1 MPLLTCPRKAVVA
14 TKPRLAVVS
23 PFLDKQHGT
32 EMCLAEMLERL
43 AGEYEIHLYS
53 ARVADVDLTQIR
65 WHRVPALPGPHLVKY
80 IWWLAANFIVRS
92 WNRMYHGLT
101 PDLIYSP
108 GINCLDADIIS
119 VHIVFAE
126 FHQQVEKKLRLL
138 SNPVASWPLLIHRRI
153 YYGLAEALER
163 RVYTYPD
170 VSLVAVSQKV
180 AADLSRFYTRQENP
194 RVIYHGC
201 DVKRFCARRRYDLR
215 ELARGELGLHQNEF
229 AILLIGNDW
238 KKKGL
243 NSLLEAVAR
252 LANPKFRILVVGKD
266 DKSPFRGFLERHFL
280 ADRVQFLPLRQDV
293 EFYYAAADLY
303 AGPSLEDAFAL
314 PPLEAMACELPVI
327 VSRQAGVSELIHH
340 GEDGLVLE
348 DPEDVRT
355 LAEWILRL
363 AEDGDFLCTLAAN
376 AARTAAEYT
385 WERNASDMRDVIER
399 ARIARLKT
407 MAVTR
412 SK

>member
-1 MPLLTCPRKAVVA
+1 MPLLPCQRKALVRP
-14 TKPRLAVVS
+14 KPCLAVVS

-32 EMCLAEMLERL
+32 EMCLAEQLERL
-43 AGEYEIHLYS
+43 AGEYETHLY
-53 ARVADVDLTQIR
+53 ATRVKDVDLSQIH
-65 WHRVPALPGPHLVKY
+65 WHYVPALPGPHLLSYV
-80 IWWLAANFIVRS
+80 WWLAANSIVRW
-92 WNRMYHGLT
+92 WNRMYHDLT

-108 GINCLDADIIS
+108 GINCLDADVIS

-126 FHQQVEKKLRLL
+126 FHKRVQKKLRLL

-153 YYGLAEALER
+153 YYGLAQALER
-163 RVYTYPD
+163 RVYTHPD
-170 VSLVAVSQKV
+170 VSLVAVSKKV
-180 AADLSRFYTRQENP
+180 AADLNRFYTRQGNVY
-194 RVIYHGC
+194 VIYHGC
-201 DVKRFCARRRYDLR
+201 DVKRFHARRRYELR
-215 ELARGELGLHQNEF
+215 EGARSELGLLQNEF

-243 NSLLEAVAR
+243 NCLLEALVR
-252 LANPKFRILVVGKD
+252 LASRKFRILVVGED
-266 DKSPFRGFLERHFL
+266 DSTPFRGFLELNCL
-280 ADRVQFLPLRQDV
+280 ADRVQFLPLRRDV

-340 GEDGLVLE
+340 GADGFVLE
-348 DPEDVRT
+348 DSEDAGT
-355 LAEWILRL
+355 LAEWIRRL
-363 AEDGDFLCTLAAN
+363 AEDPDFLCALAAN

-385 WERNASDMRDVIER
+385 WERNASHMRDVIER
-399 ARIARLKT
+399 ARIARHT
-407 MAVTR
+407 RVSDAR

>member
-1 MPLLTCPRKAVVA
+1 MPP
-14 TKPRLAVVS
+14 KPRIAVVS
-23 PFLDKQHGT
+23 PFLDKRHGT
-32 EMCLAEMLERL
+32 EMCLAELLERL

-53 ARVADVDLTQIR
+53 TRVEDVDLSQIH
-65 WHRVPALPGPHLVKY
+65 WHRVPSLPGPHLLSY
-80 IWWLAANFIVRS
+80 LWWLAANSIARW
-92 WNRMYHGLT
+92 WNRMYDGLT

-108 GINCLDADIIS
+108 GINCLDADVIS

-163 RVYTYPD
+163 RVYNHPD

-180 AADLSRFYTRQENP
+180 AADLNRFYSRQENP
-194 RVIYHGC
+194 QVIYHGC
-201 DVKRFCARRRYDLR
+201 DVKRFHARRRYALR
-215 ELARGELGLHQNEF
+215 ERARRELGLLHNEF

-243 NSLLEAVAR
+243 NCLLEAVAQ
-252 LANPKFRILVVGKD
+252 LANRKFRVLVVGED
-266 DKSPFRGFLERHFL
+266 DTTPFRGFLELNCL
-280 ADRVQFLPLRQDV
+280 ADRVQFLPLRRDV

-327 VSRQAGVSELIHH
+327 VSRQAGVSELIHQR
-340 GEDGLVLE
+340 EDGFVLE
-348 DPEDVRT
+348 DPEDADT
-355 LAEWILRL
+355 LAEWIRGL
-363 AEDGDFLCTLAAN
+363 AEDADSLSTLAAR

-385 WERNASDMRDVIER
+385 WERNASRMRDVIER
-399 ARIARLKT
+399 ARIARQNKISD
-407 MAVTR
+407 AR
-412 SK
+412 GK

>member
-1 MPLLTCPRKAVVA
+1 
-14 TKPRLAVVS
+14 
-23 PFLDKQHGT
+23 
-32 EMCLAEMLERL
+32 MCLAEQLERL

-53 ARVADVDLTQIR
+53 SRVKDVDLRHIR
-65 WHRVPALPGPHLVKY
+65 WHRVPALPGPYLLSY
-80 IWWLAANFIVRS
+80 LWWLAANSIVRG
-92 WNRMYHGLT
+92 WNRIYHGLR

-108 GINCLDADIIS
+108 GINCLHADVIS

-126 FHQQVEKKLRLL
+126 FHKQVEKKLRLL

-163 RVYTYPD
+163 RVYTLSD

-180 AADLSRFYTRQENP
+180 AEDLNRFYTRQENP
-194 RVIYHGC
+194 QVIYHGC
-201 DVKRFCARRRYDLR
+201 DVERFHARRRYDLR
-215 ELARGELGLHQNEF
+215 ERSRSELGLHPNEF

-243 NSLLEAVAR
+243 NCLLEAVAR
-252 LANPKFRILVVGKD
+252 LADRKFRILAVGED
-266 DKSPFRGFLERHFL
+266 DTSPYRGFLELNCL
-280 ADRVQFLPLRQDV
+280 ADRVQFLPLRRDV

-314 PPLEAMACELPVI
+314 PPLEAMACQLPVI
-327 VSRQAGVSELIHH
+327 VSRQAGISELIHH

-348 DPEDVRT
+348 HPEDAGT
-355 LAEWILRL
+355 LAEWIRKL
-363 AEDGDFLCTLAAN
+363 AEDADFLCNLAAN

-385 WERNASDMRDVIER
+385 WERNASQMRDVIEG
-399 ARIARLKT
+399 ARIARHRAT
-407 MAVTR
+407 SGAR
-412 SK
+412 SG

>member
-1 MPLLTCPRKAVVA
+1 MPLLQCPRKALVPP
-14 TKPRLAVVS
+14 KPHLAVTS
-23 PFLDKQHGT
+23 PFLDKRHGT
-32 EMCLAEMLERL
+32 EMCLAEQLERL

-53 ARVADVDLTQIR
+53 MRVEDVDLSQIH
-65 WHRVPALPGPHLVKY
+65 WHRVPALPGPHLLSYV
-80 IWWLAANFIVRS
+80 WWLAANTIVRW
-92 WNRMYHGLT
+92 WNRIYHDLT

-153 YYGLAEALER
+153 YYGLAEALEQH
-163 RVYTYPD
+163 VYTHPD

-180 AADLSRFYTRQENP
+180 AADLNRFYTQQENLN
-194 RVIYHGC
+194 VIYHGC
-201 DVKRFCARRRYDLR
+201 DVKRFHAQRRYELR
-215 ELARGELGLHQNEF
+215 ERARSELGLLQDEF
-229 AILLIGNDW
+229 VILLIGNDW

-243 NSLLEAVAR
+243 NCLLEALAR
-252 LANPKFRILVVGKD
+252 LANRKFRILVVGED
-266 DKSPFRGFLERHFL
+266 DTFPFRGFLEL
-280 ADRVQFLPLRQDV
+280 NCLTDRVQFLPLRRDV

-314 PPLEAMACELPVI
+314 PPLEAMACGLPVI

-340 GEDGLVLE
+340 GADGFILD
-348 DPEDVRT
+348 DPEDADT
-355 LAEWILRL
+355 LAEWIRGV
-363 AEDGDFLCTLAAN
+363 AEDANSLCTLAAN

-385 WERNASDMRDVIER
+385 WERNVSQMRDLIER
-399 ARIARLKT
+399 ARIARHNAT
-407 MAVTR
+407 SGTR
-412 SK
+412 SG

>member
-1 MPLLTCPRKAVVA
+1 MPLLPCQRKALVPP
-14 TKPRLAVVS
+14 KPRLAVVS

-32 EMCLAEMLERL
+32 EMCVAEQLERL
-43 AGEYEIHLYS
+43 AEEYEIHLY
-53 ARVADVDLTQIR
+53 ATRVEDVDLSQIR
-65 WHRVPALPGPHLVKY
+65 WHYVPALPGPHLLSYV
-80 IWWLAANFIVRS
+80 WWLAANSIVRRWS
-92 WNRMYHGLT
+92 RMYHDLT

-126 FHQQVEKKLRLL
+126 FHKQVEKKLRLL

-163 RVYTYPD
+163 RVYTQPD

-180 AADLSRFYTRQENP
+180 AVDLNRFYTRQGNVH
-194 RVIYHGC
+194 VIYHGC
-201 DVKRFCARRRYDLR
+201 DIKRFHVRRRYELR
-215 ELARGELGLHQNEF
+215 EGARSELGLLQNEF

-243 NSLLEAVAR
+243 NCLLGALVR
-252 LANPKFRILVVGKD
+252 LANRKFRILVVGED
-266 DKSPFRGFLERHFL
+266 DSSPFRGFLELNCL

-340 GEDGLVLE
+340 GADGFVLE
-348 DPEDVRT
+348 DPEDAGT
-355 LAEWILRL
+355 LAEWIRRL
-363 AEDGDFLCTLAAN
+363 AEDPNFLCALGAN

-385 WERNASDMRDVIER
+385 WERNASHMRDVIER
-399 ARIARLKT
+399 ARIARHKRVSD
-407 MAVTR
+407 AR

>member
-1 MPLLTCPRKAVVA
+1 MPLFPRQRKTLV
-14 TKPRLAVVS
+14 TPKPRLAVVS

-43 AGEYEIHLYS
+43 AGEYEIHLFS
-53 ARVADVDLTQIR
+53 TRVEDIDLSQIH
-65 WHRVPALPGPHLVKY
+65 WHRVPALPGPHLLSYV
-80 IWWLAANFIVRS
+80 WWLAANSIVRWWS
-92 WNRMYHGLT
+92 RTYLDLT

-108 GINCLDADIIS
+108 GINCRDMDLIS

-138 SNPVASWPLLIHRRI
+138 SNSVATWPLLIHRRI

-163 RVYTYPD
+163 RVYTHVD

-180 AADLSRFYTRQENP
+180 AADLNRFYRRQENVH
-194 RVIYHGC
+194 VIYHGC
-201 DVKRFCARRRYDLR
+201 DIKRFRAGRRFELR
-215 ELARGELGLHQNEF
+215 EGARSELGLLQNEF

-243 NSLLEAVAR
+243 NCLLKAVAR
-252 LANPKFRILVVGKD
+252 LASRKFRILVVGED
-266 DKSPFRGFLERHFL
+266 DTSPFRNFLEVNRL
-280 ADRVQFLPLRQDV
+280 TDRVQFLPLRRDV

-340 GEDGLVLE
+340 GADGLVLE
-348 DPEDVRT
+348 DPEDAVT
-355 LAEWILRL
+355 LAEWIHRL
-363 AEDGDFLCTLAAN
+363 AEDANFLSTLAAN
-376 AARTAAEYT
+376 AGRTASEYT
-385 WERNASDMRDVIER
+385 WERNVSQMRDVIEQT
-399 ARIARLKT
+399 RIARHT
-407 MAVTR
+407 TR
-412 SK
+412 SPARNK